1 MKKKLLLLAT
11 TSMLLAGAWTFAAW
25 TAGER
30 LQATLQQA
38 VERANQRGDAKV
50 VLTRYDRALFE
61 TAETIVQASPRGA
74 LATPADRDL
83 MAKELIRSW
92 LKPPMAVGLAWFGRE
107 TLESKLRFGAD
118 KKLYVNGHLLPEDD
132 DVRAVM
138 WLIGLLP
145 SVDVVQK

>member
-50 VLTRYDRALFE
+50 VLTRYDRALF
-61 TAETIVQASPRGA
+61 S
-74 LATPADRDL
+74 
-83 MAKELIRSW
+83 S
-92 LKPPMAVGLAWFGRE
+92 
-107 TLESKLRFGAD
+107 RFR
-118 KKLYVNGHLLPEDD
+118 LQVS
-132 DVRAVM
+132 
-138 WLIGLLP
+138 GLLGAADQP
-145 SVDVVQK
+145 VV